1 MTRIISNDAL
11 LSRIQ
16 AGSNSVKPI
25 QTEGGHK
32 DFKQVLGEVENAVKL
47 SKHARER
54 LETRNVSLTEQ
65 QMTSIAKAMDE
76 ARAKGVR
83 DALIMMDGNCLV
95 ASVTNRTI
103 VTAIK
108 PSKEAA
114 NIITNIDAA
123 IVL

>member
-11 LSRIQ
+11 LNRINT
-16 AGSNSVKPI
+16 ASGSPKPR
-25 QTEGGHK
+25 QVESQHR
-32 DFKQVLGEVENAVKL
+32 DFKQVLNELENSVKL
-47 SKHARER
+47 SKHAKER
-54 LETRNVSLTEQ
+54 LETRNVSLSEK
-65 QMTSIAKAMDE
+65 QMNSIAKAMDE
-76 ARAKGVR
+76 AHKKGVR

-108 PSKEAA
+108 PSSEEAK
-114 NIITNIDAA
+114 IITNIDAA

>member
-1 MTRIISNDAL
+1 MNRIISNDAL
-11 LSRIQ
+11 LSRINGQTKPLKPKQ
-16 AGSNSVKPI
+16 AETQGR
-25 QTEGGHK
+25 
-32 DFKQVLGEVENAVKL
+32 DFRQVLQEVESTVKL
-47 SKHARER
+47 SKHAKER
-54 LETRNVSLTEQ
+54 LEMRNVSLTEQ
-65 QMTSIAKAMDE
+65 QMMSIAKAMDE
-76 ARAKGVR
+76 AKAKGVR

-108 PSKEAA
+108 PSTDEA

>member
-1 MTRIISNDAL
+1 MTRMISNDAL
-11 LSRIQ
+11 LSRI
-16 AGSNSVKPI
+16 NSTSGPLKPKAV
-25 QTEGGHK
+25 EGQHK
-32 DFKQVLGEVENAVKL
+32 DFRQVLSELEGTVKL
-47 SKHARER
+47 SKHAKER
-54 LETRNVSLTEQ
+54 LETRNVSLTEKQ
-65 QMTSIAKAMDE
+65 LSSIAKAMDE

-108 PSKEAA
+108 PSSEET

>member
-16 AGSNSVKPI
+16 AGSTSVKPI

-108 PSKEAA
+108 PSTEAA